1 MNNDKKYYEDFCKNH
16 QLPIFYQ
23 PWWLDCLAGENNW
36 DVAIYKKS
44 NEIFGVLPY
53 YQKNKI
59 GFKFLGLPILS
70 QHLGP
75 WLIYPEGQK
84 NNTKLSFEKEAL
96 SFLINQLPKA
106 NISVIKFHHSMQN
119 ILPFVWNGFRS
130 SVKYTYILKDIH
142 KKETNLLENLSS
154 NTRKNIKKAEKTLE
168 VFESADITKL
178 YELIELT
185 FQRQSL
191 KVPYSK
197 EVLHNLFKTCQSK
210 GLSKILM
217 AKDSTGNIHSG
228 ILLIWNEKTVYY
240 LVGGSDPR
248 YRKSEA
254 MTLIMWE
261 SVKFASSFAQEF
273 DFEGTMV
280 ESIERFIR
288 GFGATQHPYFQ
299 ISKVKPSFLKPL
311 FEKKYNLS

>member
-1 MNNDKKYYEDFCKNH
+1 M
-16 QLPIFYQ
+16 
-23 PWWLDCLAGENNW
+23 
-36 DVAIYKKS
+36 
-44 NEIFGVLPY
+44 
-53 YQKNKI
+53 
-59 GFKFLGLPILS
+59 
-70 QHLGP
+70 
-75 WLIYPEGQK
+75 
-84 NNTKLSFEKEAL
+84 
-96 SFLINQLPKA
+96 
-106 NISVIKFHHSMQN
+106 
-119 ILPFVWNGFRS
+119 
-130 SVKYTYILKDIH
+130 
-142 KKETNLLENLSS
+142 ENLSS

-178 YELIELT
+178 YELIEMT
-185 FQRQSL
+185 FKRQSL

-197 EVLHNLFKTCQSK
+197 EVLHNLFKTCQCK

-217 AKDSTGNIHSG
+217 AKDSAGNIHSG

-273 DFEGTMV
+273 DFEGTMI

-299 ISKVKPSFLKPL
+299 ISKVNHSFLKL
-311 FEKKYNLS
+311 FFEKKYNLS

>member
-1 MNNDKKYYEDFCKNH
+1 LNNDKKYYEDFCKNH

-23 PWWLDCLAGENNW
+23 PWWLNCLAGENNW
-36 DVAIYKKS
+36 DVAVYRKS

-53 YQKNKI
+53 YLKNKF

-75 WLIYPEGQK
+75 WLIYPDGQK
-84 NNTKLSFEKEAL
+84 NNTKLTFEKEAL

-106 NISVIKFHHSMQN
+106 NISVIKLHHSMQN

-130 SVKYTYILKDIH
+130 SVKYTYILKDIY
-142 KKETNLLENLSS
+142 KKESGLLENLSS
-154 NTRKNIKKAEKTLE
+154 NTRKNIKKAEKKLQ
-168 VFESADITKL
+168 VYESEDVSKL
-178 YELIELT
+178 YELLNMT
-185 FQRQSL
+185 FQRQNL

-197 EVLHNLFKTCQSK
+197 EVLHNLFRTCQSN
-210 GLSKILM
+210 GACKILM
-217 AKDSTGNIHSG
+217 AKDYMGNIHSG
-228 ILLIWNEKTVYY
+228 ILLIWNDKTVYY
-240 LVGGSDPR
+240 LVGGSNPLFR
-248 YRKSEA
+248 NSEA

-261 SVKFASSFAQEF
+261 SVKFASSFAKEF

-299 ISKVKPSFLKPL
+299 LSKVKPSFLKPL

>member
-1 MNNDKKYYEDFCKNH
+1 MNNDKKYYEGFCKNH

-36 DVAIYKKS
+36 DVAVYRKS

-53 YQKNKI
+53 YHKNKI

-75 WLIYPEGQK
+75 WLIYPDGQK
-84 NNTKLSFEKEAL
+84 NNTKLAFEKEAL

-106 NISVIKFHHSMQN
+106 NISVIKLHHSIQN

-168 VFESADITKL
+168 VFESEDVTKL
-178 YELIELT
+178 YELINMT
-185 FQRQSL
+185 FLRQNLSI
-191 KVPYSK
+191 PYSK
-197 EVLHNLFKTCQSK
+197 DILKSLFAISK
-210 GLSKILM
+210 SNGSSKILM
-217 AKDSTGNIHSG
+217 AKDDHGNIHSG
-228 ILLIWNEKTVYY
+228 ILLVWNKKTVYY
-240 LVGGSDPR
+240 LVGGSDPVF
-248 YRKSEA
+248 RKSEA

-288 GFGATQHPYFQ
+288 GFGATQHPYYQ
-299 ISKVKPSFLKPL
+299 LSKVKPSFLKPF

>member
-1 MNNDKKYYEDFCKNH
+1 LNNDKKYYKGFCKNN

-23 PWWLDCLAGENNW
+23 PWWLDCLAGEKNW

-53 YQKNKI
+53 YLKNKI

-96 SFLINQLPKA
+96 SFLIKQLPSA
-106 NISVIKFHHSMQN
+106 NISVIKLHHSMQN

-130 SVKYTYILKDIH
+130 SVKYTYLLKDIH
-142 KKETNLLENLSS
+142 NKQTSLLENLSS
-154 NTRKNIKKAEKTLE
+154 NTRKNIKKAEKTLK
-168 VFESADITKL
+168 VFESEDVSKL
-178 YELIELT
+178 YELINKT
-185 FQRQSL
+185 FQRQNL

-197 EVLHNLFKTCQSK
+197 EVLINLFKTCKSK
-210 GLSKILM
+210 GASKILM
-217 AKDSTGNIHSG
+217 AKDSIGNLHSG

-240 LVGGSDPR
+240 LAGGSDPI

-261 SVKFASSFAQEF
+261 SVKFACSFAQEF
-273 DFEGTMV
+273 DFEGTML

-311 FEKKYNLS
+311 FEKKYKLS

>member
-1 MNNDKKYYEDFCKNH
+1 LNNGKKYYNGFCKNH

-23 PWWLDCLAGENNW
+23 PWWLDCLAGKNNW

-44 NEIFGVLPY
+44 NKIFGVLPY

-75 WLIYPEGQK
+75 WLIYPDGQK
-84 NNTKLSFEKEAL
+84 NNTKLSFEKEVL
-96 SFLINQLPKA
+96 TYLINQLPKA
-106 NISVIKFHHSMQN
+106 NISVIKFHHSIQN

-130 SVKYTYILKDIH
+130 SVKYTYLLKDIY
-142 KKETNLLENLSS
+142 KKETYLLENLSS

-178 YELIELT
+178 YELIEMT
-185 FQRQSL
+185 FKRQSL

-197 EVLHNLFKTCQSK
+197 EVLHNLFKTCQCK

-217 AKDSTGNIHSG
+217 AKDSAGNIHSG

-273 DFEGTMV
+273 DFEGTMI

-299 ISKVKPSFLKPL
+299 ISKVNPSFLKL
-311 FEKKYNLS
+311 FFEKKYNLS

>member
-75 WLIYPEGQK
+75 WLIYPDGQK

-130 SVKYTYILKDIH
+130 SVKYTYLLKDIH

-168 VFESADITKL
+168 VFESVSTSHAWFT
-178 YELIELT
+178 
-185 FQRQSL
+185 
-191 KVPYSK
+191 PA
-197 EVLHNLFKTCQSK
+197 
-210 GLSKILM
+210 IL
-217 AKDSTGNIHSG
+217 AIN
-228 ILLIWNEKTVYY
+228 
-240 LVGGSDPR
+240 
-248 YRKSEA
+248 
-254 MTLIMWE
+254 
-261 SVKFASSFAQEF
+261 
-273 DFEGTMV
+273 
-280 ESIERFIR
+280 
-288 GFGATQHPYFQ
+288 GFGTRWWSPG
-299 ISKVKPSFLKPL
+299 IPKLPSPK
-311 FEKKYNLS
+311 